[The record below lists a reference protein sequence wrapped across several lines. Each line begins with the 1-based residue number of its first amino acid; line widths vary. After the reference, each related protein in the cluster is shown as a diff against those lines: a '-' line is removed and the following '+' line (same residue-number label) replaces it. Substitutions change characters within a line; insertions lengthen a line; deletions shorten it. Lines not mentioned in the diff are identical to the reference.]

1 MVLLKAYLKEADRST
16 AWQESDNLVKLVE
29 VKFDSPLEKVQ
40 MRPHFGGMEKDET
53 FSQGKRPTPAIP
65 ARAMILREAVM
76 TAYSI
81 TGNLSAATT
90 LCSSLVDEDL
100 PGEQQASAVLNQ
112 LHHIAMRRPKH

>member
-1 MVLLKAYLKEADRST
+1 
-16 AWQESDNLVKLVE
+16 
-29 VKFDSPLEKVQ
+29 
-40 MRPHFGGMEKDET
+40 MEKNQTLANENWGA
-53 FSQGKRPTPAIP
+53 SPVPAQ
-65 ARAMILREAVM
+65 AMILREAVM

-100 PGEQQASAVLNQ
+100 PGEQQASAVLNR

>member
-1 MVLLKAYLKEADRST
+1 
-16 AWQESDNLVKLVE
+16 
-29 VKFDSPLEKVQ
+29 
-40 MRPHFGGMEKDET
+40 MRPHLGGMEKDQT
-53 FSQGKRPTPAIP
+53 FSNAERPTPAIP
-65 ARAMILREAVM
+65 AQAMILREAVM

-100 PGEQQASAVLNQ
+100 PGEQQASAVLNR

>member
-1 MVLLKAYLKEADRST
+1 
-16 AWQESDNLVKLVE
+16 
-29 VKFDSPLEKVQ
+29 
-40 MRPHFGGMEKDET
+40 MEKDQT
-53 FSQGKRPTPAIP
+53 FSNEQGGAPTVPAQ
-65 ARAMILREAVM
+65 AMILREAVM

-100 PGEQQASAVLNQ
+100 PGEQQASAVLNR

>member
-1 MVLLKAYLKEADRST
+1 
-16 AWQESDNLVKLVE
+16 
-29 VKFDSPLEKVQ
+29 
-40 MRPHFGGMEKDET
+40 MRPHFKGMEKDET
-53 FSQGKRPTPAIP
+53 FSQREGPSLAVPAQ
-65 ARAMILREAVM
+65 AMILREAVM

>member
-1 MVLLKAYLKEADRST
+1 MV
-16 AWQESDNLVKLVE
+16 

-40 MRPHFGGMEKDET
+40 MRPHLEGMEKDET
-53 FSQGKRPTPAIP
+53 FSQREGPSLAIP
-65 ARAMILREAVM
+65 AQAMILREAVM

>member
-1 MVLLKAYLKEADRST
+1 
-16 AWQESDNLVKLVE
+16 
-29 VKFDSPLEKVQ
+29 
-40 MRPHFGGMEKDET
+40 MEKDQT
-53 FSQGKRPTPAIP
+53 FSNEQGATPTLPAP
-65 ARAMILREAVM
+65 AMILREAVM

-100 PGEQQASAVLNQ
+100 PGEQQASAVLNK

>member
-1 MVLLKAYLKEADRST
+1 
-16 AWQESDNLVKLVE
+16 
-29 VKFDSPLEKVQ
+29 
-40 MRPHFGGMEKDET
+40 MEKDQT
-53 FSQGKRPTPAIP
+53 FSNEQGATPTVPAQAI
-65 ARAMILREAVM
+65 ILREAVM

-100 PGEQQASAVLNQ
+100 PGEQQASAVLNR